1 MAVNKRHSNKKPF
14 LFIVHCIMCHTM
26 YISETEMLCFSHNSP
41 YEVVGCHLS
50 LCVCVYESVVV
61 SKQRVACVCGSNRR
75 HEPFSPDTAAS
86 WSHGR
91 IFRRERNTTPG
102 HNASSGTSSDTVWWH
117 ENDILYIPP
126 LLP

>member
-26 YISETEMLCFSHNSP
+26 YISKTEILGLSHDSP
-41 YEVVGCHLS
+41 YDVVGCHLS

-75 HEPFSPDTAAS
+75 HEPFSPDV
-86 WSHGR
+86 GR
-91 IFRRERNTTPG
+91 R
-102 HNASSGTSSDTVWWH
+102 
-117 ENDILYIPP
+117 ILRGAEVTYRQW
-126 LLP
+126 